1 MIILVDMDDTI
12 EQLLRAWVN
21 RVNKKYGRQVTVD
34 EVTDWNV
41 AAPYPGLTRKQ
52 VYDVISEKGFWK
64 TVEPMPGAAEALKH
78 FMDAGHEVYIAS
90 ICRKKWMKSCFGI
103 SLF

>member
-21 RVNKKYGRQVTVD
+21 RVNKKYERQVTVD

-64 TVEPMPGAAEALKH
+64 TVEPMPGAADGDQPRAS
-78 FMDAGHEVYIAS
+78 AG
-90 ICRKKWMKSCFGI
+90 KNG
-103 SLF
+103 